1 VMRLCKNFMFG
12 LSVAILLTACGG
24 GGGGTSDPGTTVSF
38 NPNPLSAACIQNQA
52 GLDYSVTVV
61 ATFGGTLPTGIV
73 YVVIAFDNP
82 GFTTFMNI
90 LPSGNIYTAQLSPDS
105 ALAPGTYTGNVT
117 VHLYKDSSFTSEYP
131 LSGGTLPYTVTVTPG
146 PI

>member
-1 VMRLCKNFMFG
+1 MMCLCKKFIFG

-24 GGGGTSDPGTTVSF
+24 GGTSVPATTVSF
-38 NPNPLSAACIQNQA
+38 NPNPLSAACYQGQA

-90 LPSGNIYTAQLSPDS
+90 LPSGNIYTAQLSPDVS
-105 ALAPGTYTGNVT
+105 LVPGVYTGTVT